1 MAAWVRNG
9 LCRFFVFLGER
20 KSVRPQKLPFF
31 AEGQTP
37 EKQEYI
43 LCEKEGK
50 DMEYERRR
58 DTVLVR
64 LEGELDQCS
73 AQSVRRELDAL
84 LDDPSVRRLILDMK
98 NMDFMD
104 SSGIGVILGRY
115 RILSQRRGSL
125 AVRNMNP
132 HVAKIFYL
140 SGMGQII
147 EML

>member
-9 LCRFFVFLGER
+9 LCRFFAFLGER
-20 KSVRPQKLPFF
+20 KCVSLHLFPFF

-73 AQSVRRELDAL
+73 AQGVRRELDAL
-84 LDDPSVRRLILDMK
+84 LSDPSVRRLILDMK

-115 RILSQRRGSL
+115 RVLSQRRGSL

-132 HVAKIFYL
+132 HVAKIFQL